1 LLALLGAV
9 GGVALAVASVRVL
22 LALIPVQLPFWMR
35 IEVDA
40 PVLLFSLA
48 VAALTSLLFGLTPA
62 LMASRVNLNDAF
74 RDGTKGSSGGAK
86 KLFGAFGGPG
96 LSAIVQMMGPLGY
109 LVTIGEFFGGLGLI
123 FGFLSRF
130 SAASIILIMLG
141 AIGMVHSQFGFFMN
155 WTGKQAGEGFE
166 YHLLVIGTLL
176 PILIAGPGRFAI
188 GRYLP
193 LPKIAR
199 ADRVV
204 TVLE

>member
-1 LLALLGAV
+1 MNEKEKVMGYETTVRDRSAVDWALLIARVVVGAIFMV
-9 GGVALAVASVRVL
+9 H
-22 LALIPVQLPFWMR
+22 
-35 IEVDA
+35 
-40 PVLLFSLA
+40 
-48 VAALTSLLFGLTPA
+48 
-62 LMASRVNLNDAF
+62 
-74 RDGTKGSSGGAK
+74 GAQ

-96 LSAIVQMMGPLGY
+96 LSATVQMMGPLGY

-123 FGFLSRF
+123 LGFLSRF

-141 AIGMVHSQFGFFMN
+141 AIGMVHGQFGFFMN

-193 LPKIAR
+193 LPKVGGNE
-199 ADRVV
+199 RVV
-204 TVLE
+204 TALE